1 MRKKRGGGIE
11 RVCVLWAVSDE
22 NVVFVNV
29 CVNEFPQIKLSNVR
43 PVVSEMMWNKRADEW
58 DSKWHMKIREK
69 KNKKR
74 ESRERV
80 GQKERE
86 KLKKLPKSSFRERD
100 VGIPFRLIEGKV
112 VFL

>member
-1 MRKKRGGGIE
+1 
-11 RVCVLWAVSDE
+11 
-22 NVVFVNV
+22 
-29 CVNEFPQIKLSNVR
+29 
-43 PVVSEMMWNKRADEW
+43 
-58 DSKWHMKIREK
+58 MKIREK